1 MSKPEKTPTPGIIFA
16 DMIQDRNL
24 FRALRRVMLRSER
37 LWLLDCQ
44 GDYYIYRTRLREL
57 ARTYKISVPEEPGK

>member
-1 MSKPEKTPTPGIIFA
+1 MRKEKMAPTPEITFE

-57 ARTYKISVPEEPGK
+57 AKTYKISVPEEPGK